1 MMYLEW
7 VGRNLSQL
15 QERMKKY
22 CGNQHLEYD
31 EDIFSDTY
39 LKIYE
44 KIRKN
49 GLKDTT
55 EEGMLNYTFIAF
67 KINTLREPMYARNK
81 KRNLNVEDADLNTLY
96 EDYLGNEITQ
106 REKLVADLY
115 KDFAVIYILHKVEEN
130 FDPEHFKLFQMKFL
144 NDLTFKELRKQSG
157 IKGARDKVKEVVEW
171 LKENV
176 DKDSIR
182 EAFFEIFNELIC

>member
-7 VGRNLSQL
+7 VGKNLPQL

-22 CGNQHLEYD
+22 CANQRLEYD

-39 LKIYE
+39 VKIFE

-67 KINTLREPMYARNK
+67 KINTLREPQYARNK
-81 KRNLNVEDADLNTLY
+81 KRNLNVEDGDLNTLY
-96 EDYLGNEITQ
+96 EDFLEGEITQ
-106 REKLVADLY
+106 REKLVADLF
-115 KDFAVIYILHKVEEN
+115 KDFAVIHILHLVEEH

-144 NDLTFKELRKQSG
+144 GDMTFKELRRKSG
-157 IKGARDKVKEVVEW
+157 VKGARDKVKEVMEW
-171 LKENV
+171 LKANVTKDEVREN
-176 DKDSIR
+176 
-182 EAFFEIFNELIC
+182 FFEIFSEIIC

>member
-1 MMYLEW
+1 MYLAW
-7 VGRNLSQL
+7 VGRNLPQL

-22 CGNQHLEYD
+22 CASQHLVFD
-31 EDIFSDTY
+31 EDIFSETY
-39 LKIYE
+39 LKIFE

-49 GLKDTT
+49 GLKDNT

-67 KINTLREPMYARNK
+67 KINTLREPQYARNK
-81 KRNLNVEDADLNTLY
+81 KRNLNVEDGDLNALY
-96 EDYLGNEITQ
+96 EDYLGGELSQ
-106 REKLVADLY
+106 REKLVGDLL
-115 KDFAVIYILHKVEEN
+115 KDFAVLYILHLVEEH
-130 FDPEHFKLFQMKFL
+130 FDHEHFKLFQMKFL

>member
-1 MMYLEW
+1 MYLVW
-7 VGRNLSQL
+7 VGKNLTQL
-15 QERMKKY
+15 QDRMKKY
-22 CGNQHLEYD
+22 CASQRLEYD

-49 GLKDTT
+49 GLQDTT

-67 KINTLREPMYARNK
+67 KINTLREPQYARNK
-81 KRNLNVEDADLNTLY
+81 KRNLNVANGDLNTLY
-96 EDYLGNEITQ
+96 EDFLEGEITQ
-106 REKLVADLY
+106 REKLVSDLY
-115 KDFAVIYILHKVEEN
+115 KDFAVIHILHLVEER
-130 FDPEHFKLFQMKFL
+130 FDQEHFKLFQMKFL

-182 EAFFEIFNELIC
+182 ESFFEIFYELIC

>member
-22 CGNQHLEYD
+22 CASQHLPYD

-49 GLKDTT
+49 GLADTS

-67 KINTLREPMYARNK
+67 KINTLREPQYARNK
-81 KRNLNVEDADLNTLY
+81 KRNLNVEDGDLNTLY
-96 EDYLGNEITQ
+96 EDFLEGEITQ
-106 REKLVADLY
+106 REKLVGDLF
-115 KDFAVIYILHKVEEN
+115 KDFAVIHILHLVEEH

-144 NDLTFKELRKQSG
+144 GDMTFKELRRKSG
-157 IKGARDKVKEVVEW
+157 VKGARDKVKEVMEW
-171 LKENV
+171 LKANV
-176 DKDSIR
+176 TKDEVR
-182 EAFFEIFNELIC
+182 ESFFEIFSEIIC

>member
-1 MMYLEW
+1 MYLEW
-7 VGRNLSQL
+7 VGKNLSQL

-22 CGNQHLEYD
+22 CANQHLEYD
-31 EDIFSDTY
+31 ADIFSDTY

-49 GLKDTT
+49 GLKDTS

-81 KRNLNVEDADLNTLY
+81 KRNLNVEDGDINTLY
-96 EDYLGNEITQ
+96 EGYLWGEITQ
-106 REKLVADLY
+106 REKLAGDLF
-115 KDFAVIYILHKVEEN
+115 KDFAVIYILHQVEAH
-130 FDPEHFKLFQMKFL
+130 FDHEHFKLFQMKFL